1 MMKKRL
7 GLILF
12 FLLVVVVA
20 SALATSVLA
29 DQTTIKLAIWDYSMN
44 PDTREVVE
52 SFQKDN
58 PDIKVEVIDISSA
71 EYINKMTV
79 MLAAGEDIDAYAIK
93 DFPSYASYV
102 SRNYLAPLDSYVK
115 KDKIDLKPYGQV
127 LNFVKEKGK
136 LMALPFRGDV
146 YILYYNKDLF
156 DKAGIPYPTNDT
168 TWAKF
173 QDYAKKITSGEGKDK
188 IWGAFLHSWKSQVMN
203 QGVINSKLTLI
214 DGKYSFLKPSYQLFL
229 KMQNEDKSIMSLAEV
244 KTTSTHYRAFF
255 ETGKVGMVYMGTWYI
270 GSLIADKK
278 AGKHNVNWGIA
289 KAPHWPG
296 NKAGSTVAGITN
308 LGINAKSSKKDATWK
323 FLIYYTGEKGA
334 KILAKYGVFPGL
346 RTPEVLNIYTS
357 APGFPA
363 EGNLALETSKTTV
376 ELPPSPF
383 AAAIDRTL
391 QEEHDMIMT
400 GQKTLEQGL
409 KDMDRRVK
417 EIKEDE

>member
-1 MMKKRL
+1 MKKRL
-7 GLILF
+7 GLIF
-12 FLLVVVVA
+12 FLLLVVVVVG
-20 SALATSVLA
+20 ALATGVLA
-29 DQTTIKLAIWDYSMN
+29 NQTTIKLAIWDYSMN

-52 SFQKDN
+52 TFQKEN
-58 PDIKVEVIDISSA
+58 PDIKVEVIDISNA

-79 MLAAGEDIDAYAIK
+79 MLAGGEDIDAYAIK

-102 SRNYLAPLDSYVK
+102 SRNYLAPLDSFVK
-115 KDKIDLKPYGQV
+115 KDKVDLKPYGQV

-136 LMALPFRGDV
+136 LMALPFRGDI

-156 DKAGIPYPTNDT
+156 DKAGLPYPTNDV
-168 TWAKF
+168 TWAQF
-173 QDYAKKITSGEGKDK
+173 QEWAKKITGGEGNEK
-188 IWGAFLHSWKSQVMN
+188 IWGAYLHTWKSQVMN
-203 QGVINSKLTLI
+203 QGVLTTKLTLV
-214 DGKYSFLKPSYQLFL
+214 DGKYSFLKRPYQLFM

-278 AGKHNVNWGIA
+278 AGKHKVNWGIV

-296 NKAGSTVAGITN
+296 SKPGTTVAGITT
-308 LGINAKSSKKDATWK
+308 LGINAKSSKQEAAWK
-323 FLIYYTGEKGA
+323 LLSYYCGEKGA

-346 RTPEVLNIYTS
+346 RTPEVLDIYTS
-357 APGFPA
+357 ADGFPA
-363 EGNLALETSKTTV
+363 DGKLALETAKTTV

-391 QEEHDMIMT
+391 QEEHELIMT

-417 EIKEDE
+417 EIMEDE